1 MDNAKIRILVVD
13 DEVGLCAG
21 LQEGLQ
27 REGYIVDAANDAV
40 AALRLAGESLYNL
53 VISDVKMPGMDGLA
67 LLAQIRER
75 SHDTL
80 FILMTAFG
88 TVGNAVEAMRLGAY
102 DYLPKP
108 IDLKRLRLQVQKA
121 LEYQAVVAENNELRS
136 RLQKQSEPNP
146 LIGESESMLTVV
158 RLIREVAQSDVTVL
172 IEGESGTGKEIAAR
186 LIHTHS
192 PRRDK
197 AFISVNC
204 AAFAEQLLEAELF
217 GHVKGAFTGAATQKP
232 GRFQLADGGTLFL
245 DEIGDLSPKGQGDLL
260 RVLEDGAFRMVG
272 GSELIRVD
280 VRIIAATNKKLL
292 ESVAGGKFREDLF
305 YRLSVVPIVMPPLRE
320 RADDIPLLI
329 SRFFER
335 FGARHKRGAK
345 RLSPAA
351 LQLCQRFPWPGNVR
365 QLRNTVERMVIT
377 CRTAVVG
384 VDALPDFLREYDQNQ
399 LTFTVRPGMTLA
411 EVEKLL
417 IRQTLARVTANRAE
431 AANILGIS
439 RRSLQYKLKQY
450 GLLEAVKPDGTQSG
464 ASGDSVEGLE
474 R

>member
-192 PRRDK
+192 QRRDK
-197 AFISVNC
+197 PFISVNC

-217 GHVKGAFTGAATQKP
+217 GHVKGAFTGAAAQKQ

-245 DEIGDLSPKGQGDLL
+245 DEIGDLSAKGQGDLL
-260 RVLEDGAFRMVG
+260 RVLEDRAFRMVG

-292 ESVAGGKFREDLF
+292 ASVAEGKFREDLF
-305 YRLSVVPIVMPPLRE
+305 YRLNVVPIVMPPLRE

-329 SRFFER
+329 GRFFEQ
-335 FGARHKRGAK
+335 FGTRHKRGGK
-345 RLSPAA
+345 RMSPEAM
-351 LQLCQRFPWPGNVR
+351 QLCQRFPWPGNVR

-377 CRTAVVG
+377 CRTAVVE
-384 VDALPDFLREYDQNQ
+384 VAALPDFLREYDHKQI
-399 LTFTVRPGMTLA
+399 TFTVRPGTPLA

-417 IRQTLARVTANRAE
+417 IQQTLTQVTSNRVE
-431 AANILGIS
+431 AAKALGIS
-439 RRSLQYKLKQY
+439 RRTLQYKLKLY
-450 GLLEAVKPDGTQSG
+450 GLLDPVAP
-464 ASGDSVEGLE
+464 AEGGS
-474 R
+474 

>member
-1 MDNAKIRILVVD
+1 VEHAKIKILVVD
-13 DEVGLCAG
+13 DELGLCAG
-21 LQEGLQ
+21 LQEGLR
-27 REGYIVDAANDAV
+27 REGYQVDAAHDAA
-40 AALRLAGESLYNL
+40 AALQLAGRGLYNL
-53 VISDVKMPGMDGLA
+53 VISDVKMPGMDGLE
-67 LLAQIRER
+67 LLAQIRAR
-75 SHDTL
+75 SRDTL

-121 LEYQAVVAENNELRS
+121 LEYQAVVSENNELRS
-136 RLQKQSEPNP
+136 RLQKQSEPGP
-146 LIGESESMLTVV
+146 LIGESESMRLVT
-158 RLIREVAQSDVTVL
+158 RLIEEVAQSEVTVL

-192 PRRDK
+192 QRCDK
-197 AFISVNC
+197 PFISVNC

-217 GHVKGAFTGAATQKP
+217 GHVKGAFTGAAAQKP

-245 DEIGDLSPKGQGDLL
+245 DEIGDLSAKGQGDLL

-292 ESVAGGKFREDLF
+292 ESVAAGKFREDLF
-305 YRLSVVPIVMPPLRE
+305 YRLNVVPIVMPPLRE

-329 SRFFER
+329 GRFFER
-335 FGARHKRGAK
+335 FAARHKRGAK
-345 RLSPAA
+345 RMSPDA
-351 LQLCQRFPWPGNVR
+351 LRLCQRFPWPGNVR

-377 CRTAVVG
+377 CRTAVVE
-384 VDALPDFLREYDQNQ
+384 VDSLPDFLREYDQN
-399 LTFTVRPGMTLA
+399 LNTITVRPGTPLA

-417 IRQTLARVTANRAE
+417 IRQTLSLVTSNRA
-431 AANILGIS
+431 AAAKALGIS
-439 RRSLQYKLKQY
+439 RRSLQYKLKHY
-450 GLLEAVKPDGTQSG
+450 GLLDPAAPADQ
-464 ASGDSVEGLE
+464 APQP
-474 R
+474 